1 MLKQN
6 ILHLK
11 LPIELRWSNLS
22 LKLAKPIQAIH
33 SFSPG
38 DLELGYRDTP
48 VHIVQQQEGTMKAW
62 DCWREA
68 ASRQWEKDNEAPNK
82 EPRGEKDK
90 EVCLGFRMSFNFLL
104 LGPFWSPSGPP
115 FFVSW
120 VPSTFL
126 YLSVSRRE
134 EFNPN
139 WLEEKRELFL
149 ISEQFGLYAASDST
163 CSRPQATQLLLEIS
177 ALLLLEISPFPVSS
191 SLAELPPSSLADSPF
206 VFTRQRTESPQLLHL
221 LSVTKVKRF
230 SGLQVKA

>member
-1 MLKQN
+1 MIWN
-6 ILHLK
+6 WD
-11 LPIELRWSNLS
+11 IETLQFTSSNN
-22 LKLAKPIQAIH
+22 KRAQWR
-33 SFSPG
+33 
-38 DLELGYRDTP
+38 LGTVEERQP
-48 VHIVQQQEGTMKAW
+48 VGSEKRIMRHPTRNQGERKTKKSAW
-62 DCWREA
+62 
-68 ASRQWEKDNEAPNK
+68 
-82 EPRGEKDK
+82 
-90 EVCLGFRMSFNFLL
+90 GFRKSFNFLL

-206 VFTRQRTESPQLLHL
+206 VFTRQLTESPQLLHL
-221 LSVTKVKRF
+221 LSVTKVKCF